1 MGELWSVTVGGVIA
15 LAGGA
20 VTAILQ
26 ARLQRRAAREEYFW
40 NKRAELY
47 LDVLRHGN
55 GQVAHMD
62 DDDVDEQYGWTPETE
77 ELRQDLTARVQ
88 LFGSAAVEERWKG
101 LSGAS
106 RSLDFYARENLL
118 VERGQYAQLRSD
130 AHEDP
135 VYVSRSNEVKKARRL
150 LVDQL
155 RLELSTDR
163 HLKRAA

>member
-1 MGELWSVTVGGVIA
+1 MDQLWSVAFGGAVA

-20 VTAILQ
+20 ATTALQ
-26 ARLQRRAAREEYFW
+26 AWLQRRAAREDYLW

-55 GQVAHMD
+55 GQIAHTD

-88 LFGSAAVEERWKG
+88 LFGSPAVEERWRR
-101 LSGAS
+101 AS
-106 RSLDFYARENLL
+106 EAGRALDFYATENLL
-118 VERGQYAQLRSD
+118 VERGQYAQRRSD
-130 AHEDP
+130 AGEDP
-135 VYVSRSNEVKKARRL
+135 VYVRRSNDAKEARRL
-150 LVDQL
+150 LAEQL
-155 RLELSTDR
+155 RLELRTDR